1 MVDEKNKLYFDLLI
15 NGEDITLDSGNV
27 PTLCYNQQSIA
38 QDIKHAILE
47 SGLATQ
53 LIAERSKIL
62 RRDIILQMIF
72 LVEDDDRLIP
82 GTIIIDEESPT
93 RLFLTAETYDFGAIN
108 LGIDVNE

>member
-1 MVDEKNKLYFDLLI
+1 MDKLYFDLLI
-15 NGEDITLDSGNV
+15 KNEDLTLDSGGV
-27 PTLCYNQQSIA
+27 PILCYNQQSIA

-72 LVEDDDRLIP
+72 LAEDDERLVP
-82 GTIIIDEESPT
+82 GTITIEEESPN
-93 RLFLTAETYDFGAIN
+93 RLFLTAETYDFGSIN
-108 LGIDVNE
+108 LGINVNE